1 MTYIKQVREYC
12 ENHKGTIIDVSKV
25 KDEEFAE
32 IPYKTLLK
40 ILNRLE
46 EEKIVTS
53 VSKGVY
59 SIGKLKS
66 GSQPNVLKQ
75 YVGNGRGMVFGYM
88 LYNSMGISNYHPL
101 ITEIYTNAMSSAH
114 KNIENYHLT
123 KVNLEFTD
131 EVIEFIVL
139 LELLKDFCNIKAC
152 NVLKLDSAVSTLL
165 NRYSDELFEKVIKAK
180 DYPFSVITM
189 LEKTKYKTD
198 GMGGIITN
206 GTMVDYAKKRI
217 KEVRNTLLGFD
228 EINRLNGAT
237 PSTSAASCSSGSRSK
252 VASKRYMR

>member
-1 MTYIKQVREYC
+1 MTYTKQVREFC
-12 ENHKGTIIDVSKV
+12 KTHNGTLIDISKV
-25 KDEEFAE
+25 KDEEFSE

-46 EEKIVTS
+46 EENIVHT

-59 SIGKLKS
+59 SIGELKS

-75 YVGNGRGMVFGYM
+75 YTADGRGMVVGYM

-123 KVNLEFTD
+123 RVDLVFTD
-131 EVIEFIVL
+131 EVIEFVLL

-152 NVLKLDSAVSTLL
+152 DVLKLDRAIPLFL
-165 NRYSDELFEKVIKAK
+165 NRYSDELFEKVISKIK
-180 DYPFSVITM
+180 YSYSVAGI
-189 LEKTKYKTD
+189 LEKRL
-198 GMGGIITN
+198 
-206 GTMVDYAKKRI
+206 AEKRI
-217 KEVRNTLLGFD
+217 PNHCIAIYK
-228 EINRLNGAT
+228 
-237 PSTSAASCSSGSRSK
+237 K
-252 VASKRYMR
+252 VYGN

>member
-1 MTYIKQVREYC
+1 M
-12 ENHKGTIIDVSKV
+12 
-25 KDEEFAE
+25 
-32 IPYKTLLK
+32 
-40 ILNRLE
+40 
-46 EEKIVTS
+46 
-53 VSKGVY
+53 
-59 SIGKLKS
+59 
-66 GSQPNVLKQ
+66 LKQ

-189 LEKTKYKTD
+189 LEKELNEK
-198 GMGGIITN
+198 GIS
-206 GTMVDYAKKRI
+206 
-217 KEVRNTLLGFD
+217 
-228 EINRLNGAT
+228 NRCRDIYCKIHNCAISVL
-237 PSTSAASCSSGSRSK
+237 
-252 VASKRYMR
+252 

>member
-189 LEKTKYKTD
+189 LEKKLNEK
-198 GMGGIITN
+198 GIS
-206 GTMVDYAKKRI
+206 
-217 KEVRNTLLGFD
+217 
-228 EINRLNGAT
+228 NRCRDIYCKIHNCAI
-237 PSTSAASCSSGSRSK
+237 S
-252 VASKRYMR
+252 VF